1 MVTMAEL
8 EKPRE
13 RASLSSDDQAD
24 GSDTISE
31 SAEENVVSLARSFSV
46 SRTFSAFPPDINPFL
61 STDPKLDPNSPDFD
75 PKRWAGALLHAFS
88 RDPVKYP
95 RHTAG
100 VSYRN
105 LGVYGFGT
113 STDYQKDVLNVLWE
127 APLKLADWAVRRK
140 SKIQILN
147 GFDGLAKSGEMVLV
161 LGRPGSGVST
171 LLKSISGHT
180 LGLHLDTSSEFNYQ
194 GIPWNVMHDHFR
206 GEIIYQ
212 AETDIHF
219 PQLTV
224 GDTLLFAAL
233 ARTPQNR
240 LDGVS
245 RKAYAQHLR
254 DVVMA
259 IFGISNTMN
268 TKVGDD
274 FVRGVS
280 GGERKRVSIAEA
292 TLNQSTIQC
301 WDNSTRGLDS
311 ATSLEFVKT
320 LRLSTR
326 MGGTSAIVAL
336 YQASQLAYDE
346 FDKVAV
352 LYEGR
357 QMYFGPR
364 ESAKE
369 YFTNMG
375 YHCPDRQTT
384 ADFLTSLT
392 NPSERIVRPGF
403 EDKVPRTPDEFADEW
418 RMSQTRA
425 ELLREIA
432 AFEEQYPLHGPELQ
446 KFREAR
452 SAQQAPLLPT
462 SSPYTIS
469 IPMQIQLC
477 MTRGI
482 QRLLGDKTFF
492 VITALGNFFISLVLG
507 SVFFDLADTAETMGS
522 RCSII
527 FFAIL
532 FNGLS
537 SALEI
542 LSLYAQR
549 PIVEKHTRYAL
560 YRPFSEAISST
571 ICDLPLKVISTLAF
585 NVPLYF
591 MSHLRRDASAFFIF
605 LLFGFSTTLTMSM
618 ILRTIGQSTKTV
630 HQALAP
636 AALLILALVIY
647 TGYILPTRNMKG
659 WLRWIN
665 YVNPIAYG
673 YEALVAN
680 EFRNRSFPCSIMIPM
695 GGPYA
700 DVTPLQQTCATAG
713 AAPGDNFIVGDT
725 YIEAAYGY
733 KYSHLWRNFGILVG
747 FFIFFSLAY
756 IFASEYFSLSPSK
769 GEVLVFRQG
778 YRQRQ
783 SKSRDEESADVGVPQ
798 TSIPP
803 DTPATSLPGTEKMI
817 KIQRQTAVFHWK
829 DLCYDINIKGE
840 NRRILDRVNGWVKP
854 GTLTALMGATGAGK
868 TTLLDVL
875 ADRVTM
881 GVVTGDVLLNGH
893 PRSNSFQRKTGYV
906 QQQDIHLGTST
917 VREALR
923 FSAELRQPASTT
935 RQEKYEYVEE
945 VIRLLEMEAYA
956 DAVIGVPGEGLN
968 VEQRKRLTIGVE
980 LAGKPD
986 LLLFLDEPTSGLDSQ
1001 TAWSITAL
1009 IRKLSDH
1016 GQAILCTIHQP
1027 SAMLF
1032 QQFDRLLLLA
1042 RGGKTVY
1049 FGDIGEN
1056 SKVMTNYFEKFG
1068 AVPCSAKENP
1078 AEWMLRV
1085 IGAAPGAHT
1094 DRDWTATWRESPE
1107 YTAAQAELEKLAGL
1121 RATAPSPE
1129 SASDSSTTYAAPVQ
1143 LQFWVC
1149 MKRVFEQYWRT
1160 PTYIYAK
1167 LLLCLGNSLFIGLS
1181 FQDSPLSIQGLQNQL
1196 YSIFMLVVIFA
1207 FLMYQTMPNFIAQRT
1222 LYEGRERSSKTYSW
1236 YVFVVSNLVVE
1247 MPWNSL
1253 AALVIYLPFYFL
1265 VGMYQNGEVT
1275 GTEHE
1280 RGGLMFLLLWA
1291 FMIYEGTFA
1300 DMAVAGVPTA
1310 EIGATLSLLLFMM
1323 TLIFSGVIV
1332 AYSSL
1337 PGFWKFM
1344 YRVSPMTY
1352 IISAMLSDGVAK
1364 QEVQCSAIEFLTL
1377 QPANNLT
1384 CGEYL
1389 EPFMQAA
1396 GGSLQDP
1403 SSTDQ
1408 CMFCSVA
1415 QTDVYLQAV
1424 GIEYDDR
1431 WRNFGLIWVYIIF
1444 NCFLAVGVYWLARV
1458 PKKNTWA
1465 KVKALFARE

>member
-1 MVTMAEL
+1 MAEV
-8 EKPRE
+8 EKARDD
-13 RASLSSDDQAD
+13 ASVSS
-24 GSDTISE
+24 E
-31 SAEENVVSLARSFSV
+31 YPRSFSL
-46 SRTFSAFPPDINPFL
+46 SRTYSAFPPDINPFL
-61 STDPKLDPNSPDFD
+61 SSDPKLDPNSPEFD

-88 RDPVKYP
+88 QDPVKYP

-113 STDYQKDVLNVLWE
+113 STDYQKNVLNVLWE
-127 APLKLADWAVRRK
+127 APLRLKDWAIRRR

-147 GFDGLAKSGEMVLV
+147 GFDGLAKSGEMILV

-171 LLKSISGHT
+171 LLKTISGHT
-180 LGLHLDTSSEFNYQ
+180 HGLHLDESSDFNYQ
-194 GIPWNVMHDHFR
+194 GIPWNMMHSHFR

-245 RKAYAQHLR
+245 RRAYAKHLR
-254 DVVMA
+254 DIVMA

-336 YQASQLAYDE
+336 YQASQPSYDE

-425 ELLREIA
+425 DLLREIA
-432 AFEEQYPLHGPELQ
+432 AFEAQYPLRGPELQ
-446 KFREAR
+446 KFRNAR
-452 SAQQAPLLPT
+452 NAQQAPLMPT

-477 MTRGI
+477 MTRGVL
-482 QRLLGDKTFF
+482 RLLGDKTFF

-507 SVFFDLADTAETMGS
+507 SVFFDLANTAESMGS

-560 YRPFSEAISST
+560 YRPLSEAISST
-571 ICDLPLKVISTLAF
+571 ICDLPLKIISTLAF

-591 MSHLRRDASAFFIF
+591 MSHLRREASAFFIF

-618 ILRTIGQSTKTV
+618 ILRTIGQATKTV

-636 AALLILALVIY
+636 AAMLILALVIY
-647 TGYILPTRNMKG
+647 TGYILPTRYMKG
-659 WLRWIN
+659 WLRWLN
-665 YVNPIAYG
+665 YINPIAYG

-680 EFRNRSFPCSIMIPM
+680 EFRDRNFPCQTMIPM
-695 GGPYA
+695 GGPYD
-700 DVTPLQQTCATAG
+700 DVGPLQRTCATAG
-713 AAPGDNFIVGDT
+713 AAPGDDFVVGET
-725 YIEAAYGY
+725 FIEAAYGY
-733 KYSHLWRNFGILVG
+733 KYSHLWR
-747 FFIFFSLAY
+747 
-756 IFASEYFSLSPSK
+756 PSK
-769 GEVLVFRQG
+769 GEP
-778 YRQRQ
+778 
-783 SKSRDEESADVGVPQ
+783 RDEESANAGISQ

-803 DTPATSLPGTEKMI
+803 DTPAASLPGTEKMI
-817 KIQRQTAVFHWK
+817 KIQKQTAVFHWK
-829 DLCYDINIKGE
+829 DLCYDIMIKSE
-840 NRRILDRVNGWVKP
+840 NRRILDHVDGWVKP

-906 QQQDIHLGTST
+906 QQQDIHLSTST

-935 RQEKYEYVEE
+935 KQEKYDYVEE

-956 DAVIGVPGEGLN
+956 EAVIGIPGEGLN

-1049 FGDIGEN
+1049 FGDIGDN
-1056 SKVMTNYFEKFG
+1056 SKAMTGYFEKHG
-1068 AVPCSAKENP
+1068 AVPCSASENP

-1094 DRDWTATWRESPE
+1094 DRDWVATWRESSE
-1107 YTAAQAELEKLAGL
+1107 FSAVQTELEKLAGL
-1121 RATAPSPE
+1121 RATTESPE
-1129 SASDSSTTYAAPVQ
+1129 SASSSNTTYAAPVH
-1143 LQFWVC
+1143 LQFSVC
-1149 MKRVFEQYWRT
+1149 MRRVFEQYWRT
-1160 PTYIYAK
+1160 PTYIYSK

-1181 FQDSPLSIQGLQNQL
+1181 FQDSPLSIQGLQNQM

-1236 YVFVVSNLVVE
+1236 YVFVLSNLLVE
-1247 MPWNSL
+1247 MPWNTV

-1300 DMAVAGVPTA
+1300 DMSVAGVPTA
-1310 EIGATLSLLLFMM
+1310 EIGATVSLLLFMM

-1332 AYSSL
+1332 SYSSL
-1337 PGFWKFM
+1337 VGFWKFM

-1352 IISAMLSDGVAK
+1352 IIGAMLSDGVAK
-1364 QEVQCSAIEFLTL
+1364 QQVECSTIEFLTL

-1396 GGSLQDP
+1396 GGALQDP

-1408 CMFCSVA
+1408 CMFCAVA
-1415 QTDVYLQAV
+1415 QTDAYLQTV
-1424 GIEYDDR
+1424 GIEYGDR
-1431 WRNFGLIWVYIIF
+1431 WRNWGLIWVYIIF
-1444 NCFLAVGVYWLARV
+1444 NCFATVAFYWLARV
-1458 PKKNTWA
+1458 PKRNTWA
-1465 KVKALFARE
+1465 QVKGFLSRK

>member
-1 MVTMAEL
+1 MTVS
-8 EKPRE
+8 EKPQG
-13 RASLSSDDQAD
+13 ASLSLDAHVN
-24 GSDTISE
+24 GSDTSSE
-31 SAEENVVSLARSFSV
+31 SSDEPVAGLARSFSM
-46 SRTFSAFPPDINPFL
+46 SRTFSGFPPDINPFI
-61 STDPKLDPNSPDFD
+61 STDPRLDPNSQDFD
-75 PKRWAGALLHAFS
+75 PKRWTSALLHAFS
-88 RDPVKYP
+88 QDPVKYP

-127 APLKLADWAVRRK
+127 GPMKVTDWAIRRK
-140 SKIQILN
+140 SKIQILT
-147 GFDGLAKSGEMVLV
+147 GFDGLVKSGEMVLV

-180 LGLHLDTSSEFNYQ
+180 HGLNLDTSSEFNYQ

-240 LDGVS
+240 LEEVS
-245 RKAYAQHLR
+245 RKVYARHLR

-326 MGGTSAIVAL
+326 VGGTSAIVAL
-336 YQASQLAYDE
+336 YQASQDAYDE

-357 QMYFGPR
+357 QIYFGPR
-364 ESAKE
+364 DSAKA
-369 YFTNMG
+369 YFVDMG

-392 NPSERIVRPGF
+392 NPSERIVSPGF
-403 EDKVPRTPDEFADEW
+403 EDRVPRTPDEFADEW

-425 ELLREIA
+425 TLLREIA
-432 AFEEQYPLHGPELQ
+432 AFEEQYPLHGPELD

-452 SAQQAPLLPT
+452 NAQQAPLMPT

-492 VITALGNFFISLVLG
+492 IITALGNFFISLVLG
-507 SVFFDLADTAETMGS
+507 SVFFDLPNTAESMNS

-571 ICDLPLKVISTLAF
+571 ICDLPLKIISTIAF

-618 ILRTIGQSTKTV
+618 ILRSIGQATKTV

-636 AALLILALVIY
+636 AAMLILGLIIY

-659 WLRWIN
+659 WLGWLN

-680 EFRNRSFPCSIMIPM
+680 EFRNRNFPCQVMIPM
-695 GGPYA
+695 GGPYD
-700 DVTPLQQTCATAG
+700 DVSPSQRTCSTAG
-713 AAPGDNFIVGDT
+713 AAPGENFIVGDT
-725 YIEAAYGY
+725 YIKAAYGY
-733 KYSHLWRNFGILVG
+733 EYSHLWMNFGILIA
-747 FFIFFSLAY
+747 FFAFFSMTY

-783 SKSRDEESADVGVPQ
+783 RKPDDEEAAAVGVSQ
-798 TSIPP
+798 STLHQ
-803 DTPATSLPGTEKMI
+803 DTPTASLPGSEKMI
-817 KIQRQTAVFHWK
+817 NIQRQTAVFHWK

-840 NRRILDRVNGWVKP
+840 DRRILNQVDGWVKP

-881 GVVTGDVLLNGH
+881 GVVTGDILINGH

-935 RQEKYEYVEE
+935 TEEKYEYIEE
-945 VIRLLEMEAYA
+945 VIRLLEMEPYA

-980 LAGKPD
+980 LAGKPG

-1001 TAWSITAL
+1001 TAWSISAL

-1027 SAMLF
+1027 SAILF

-1056 SKVMTNYFEKFG
+1056 SKSMTSYFEKYG
-1068 AVPCSAKENP
+1068 AVPCLAKENP

-1094 DRDWTATWRESPE
+1094 DRDWAATWRESPE
-1107 YTAAQAELEKLAGL
+1107 YTAVQAELEKLAAL
-1121 RATAPSPE
+1121 QATAPSPE
-1129 SASDSSTTYAAPVQ
+1129 SAHDSNTTYAASVQ
-1143 LQFWVC
+1143 HQFWIC
-1149 MKRVFEQYWRT
+1149 TKRVFEQYWRT

-1167 LLLCLGNSLFIGLS
+1167 LLLCFGNSLFIGLS
-1181 FQDSPLSIQGLQNQL
+1181 FQNSPLSIQGIQNQM

-1222 LYEGRERSSKTYSW
+1222 LYEGRERSSKTYAW
-1236 YVFVVSNLVVE
+1236 YVFVVANLIVE
-1247 MPWNSL
+1247 MPWNSV
-1253 AALVIYLPFYFL
+1253 AAIVIYLPFYFL
-1265 VGMYQNGEVT
+1265 VGMYKNGEVSN
-1275 GTEHE
+1275 TEHE

-1300 DMAVAGVPTA
+1300 HMAVAGVPTA

-1332 AYSSL
+1332 AYSAL

-1352 IISAMLSDGVAK
+1352 IIGAMLSDGVAK
-1364 QEVQCSAIEFLTL
+1364 QQVQCSDIEFLTL

-1389 EPFMQAA
+1389 DPFMQSA
-1396 GGSLQDP
+1396 GGALQDP
-1403 SSTDQ
+1403 SSKDQ
-1408 CMFCSVA
+1408 CMFCSIA
-1415 QTDVYLQAV
+1415 QTDTYLQAV
-1424 GIEYDDR
+1424 GVDYNDR
-1431 WRNFGLIWVYIIF
+1431 WRNFGLIWVYIVF
-1444 NCFLAVGVYWLARV
+1444 NCFVAVGIYWLARV
-1458 PKKNTWA
+1458 PKKSAWA
-1465 KVKALFARE
+1465 KAKMLFSRG